1 MNYDSFIDT
10 VLKNT
15 AIDVQQQITLIA
27 AREMRPIAHETLY
40 LLNTAI
46 GQYLSQNRL
55 RYCKELGKLLTLE
68 QYQAW
73 LREKQRRDQEELE
86 ADIPF

>member
-1 MNYDSFIDT
+1 MNYDSFIDA

-15 AIDVQQQITLIA
+15 AIGVQKQIMLIA
-27 AREMRPIAHETLY
+27 AREMRPLAHEILY

-46 GQYLSQNRL
+46 VQYLSQNRL
-55 RYCKELGKLLTLE
+55 KYCKELGKLLTLE

-73 LREKQRRDQEELE
+73 LQEKRRQAEEELE
-86 ADIPF
+86 AEIPF